1 MLSLFE
7 LNGLYFVLY
16 CRRGVS
22 SVWCLPPVVSE
33 VGHHG
38 LHGRHGLR
46 PHGADLRGRE
56 DEAVAAGVG
65 QLDGVG
71 VGDPRPAVRP
81 VVAAACRWVKHL
93 GSAADGVA
101 TTHGP

>member
-1 MLSLFE
+1 M
-7 LNGLYFVLY
+7 
-16 CRRGVS
+16 S

-71 VGDPRPAVRP
+71 VGDPAHNIMVYINT
-81 VVAAACRWVKHL
+81 L
-93 GSAADGVA
+93 
-101 TTHGP
+101 